1 MKEEFSKR
9 AEQIRRELDE
19 KEATQK
25 QKDKAAVS
33 SRQAKPRNV
42 DRDKV
47 TAEWREVGERHGF
60 TAERVEELRTYV
72 KPKERDERAELRAAV
87 GEALKQL
94 TSRKSSFT
102 ERELIEQTAI
112 EGQTRGLS
120 AKQIRLGVFAELER
134 ARREIRGAEVVHL
147 GDHADGYKRFT
158 TKELFKLEQ
167 EIIQTIVDPENWT
180 IG

>member
-9 AEQIRRELDE
+9 AEQIRRELGE
-19 KEATQK
+19 KEGTQK

-33 SRQAKPRNV
+33 SRRVKLKNI

-72 KPKERDERAELRAAV
+72 KPKERDEHAELRAAV
-87 GEALKQL
+87 SEALKQL
-94 TSRKSSFT
+94 TSSKSSFT

-112 EGQTRGLS
+112 EGQTRGLF
-120 AKQIRLGVFAELER
+120 AKQISPWGLCR
-134 ARREIRGAEVVHL
+134 A
-147 GDHADGYKRFT
+147 
-158 TKELFKLEQ
+158 
-167 EIIQTIVDPENWT
+167 
-180 IG
+180 